1 MKTNAV
7 KDFGKLNIRIFAS
20 CVSMGYANTEEFY
33 AWLRSKELSNDNK
46 PQLYN
51 ENTYK
56 QALTH
61 LAGEMKSWLK

>member
-1 MKTNAV
+1 MKTNAG

-20 CVSMGYANTEEFY
+20 CVSMGYASTDEFY
-33 AWLRSKELSNDNK
+33 SWLRSKELSNDNK